1 MSGHGWDHKKDADR
15 LARILEIMATAEL
28 DNGEW
33 AEVRQALLHAWP
45 ARQDVA
51 DWTQP
56 PRYTQVASV
65 ETEMDM
71 EEM

>member
-1 MSGHGWDHKKDADR
+1 MGGHGWDHKKDADR

-45 ARQDVA
+45 TRQDVS
-51 DWTQP
+51 DWAQP
-56 PRYTQVASV
+56 PRDAKVASV
-65 ETEMDM
+65 ETDMDM